1 MKLYSIMC
9 LDGSNKVIKVA
20 ELKELSQKK
29 AIDSGKRFAKLMNLR
44 FHLAKLE
51 KQIKDDN

>member
-1 MKLYSIMC
+1 MC